1 VFGVCCVR
9 WNLRVVMSVYVPSP
23 LQTPQM
29 SFVASEKG
37 FLSHPLRQLVPLKEI
52 KMHQYLLNKE
62 QSDLPSPLQ
71 TPHTSLVALEKGIL
85 SQPLKQ
91 LLPSP

>member
-52 KMHQYLLNKE
+52 KLHKHLLIRN
-62 QSDLPSPLQ
+62 SP
-71 TPHTSLVALEKGIL
+71 TYHRRYKHHRRPWWH
-85 SQPLKQ
+85 
-91 LLPSP
+91 